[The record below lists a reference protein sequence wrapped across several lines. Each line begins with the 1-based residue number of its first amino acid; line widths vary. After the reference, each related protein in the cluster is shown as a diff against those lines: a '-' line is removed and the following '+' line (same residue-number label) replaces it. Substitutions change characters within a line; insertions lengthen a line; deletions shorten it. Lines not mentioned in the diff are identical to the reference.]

1 MQFKFN
7 IYGLCP
13 VAQFRTCRR
22 FKNIENLYK
31 RIMLNSSISVHSL
44 FSRLRDFLLATVAFE
59 DDFVQHLVGTRLP
72 LSVESAVPVLAS
84 DESVF
89 EVLAISGKIN
99 SVFDGFRELGNFDVD
114 LHFVP
119 LG

>member
-1 MQFKFN
+1 
-7 IYGLCP
+7 
-13 VAQFRTCRR
+13 
-22 FKNIENLYK
+22 
-31 RIMLNSSISVHSL
+31 MLISSICVHSL

-59 DDFVQHLVGTRLP
+59 EDFVQHLLGTRLP
-72 LSVESAVPVLAS
+72 LPAESAVPVLAS

-99 SVFDGFRELGNFDVD
+99 SVFDGFRELGSFDVA

-119 LG
+119 MG